1 MTVTEL
7 LRRIQDAYPG
17 ATPDALRSFVPVF
30 HARLRQHEGD
40 RLEEAATAVLS
51 EFMPKATQ
59 PFPIPANFE
68 KHLPGKL
75 VLPSTETPMRDR
87 MAKHRQVRAELMAE
101 WWTRQG
107 NGIKQHRGAAIAR
120 ACEWEADRGKD
131 GADVRAWQSNPSPIK
146 LTAEQIQTCEDRAV
160 SQARM
165 DRYGAIP
172 LRPGHEWQWKQQ
184 TETVRVGLKTGTDPT
199 VLPEIA
205 NAKPVES
212 EAA

>member
-7 LRRIQDAYPG
+7 LSRIQAAYPG
-17 ATPDALRSFVPVF
+17 ASSDALRSFVPVF

-68 KHLPGKL
+68 KHLPSGKL
-75 VLPSTETPMRDR
+75 VLPSTETPMRDLF
-87 MAKHRQVRAELMAE
+87 AKHRQVHQQLMAD
-101 WWTRQG
+101 WNARQG
-107 NGIKQHRGAAIAR
+107 QKIAQGRGKTIAR
-120 ACEWEADRGKD
+120 ACEWEAARI
-131 GADVRAWQSNPSPIK
+131 ADMAAWKTNPGPIV
-146 LTAEQIQTCEDRAV
+146 LSAEKIQICEDRAV

-165 DRYGAIP
+165 HRYGAIP
-172 LRPGHEWQWKQQ
+172 LRRGHEIQWESQ
-184 TETVRVGLKTGTDPT
+184 TEAVRAALRENTDPE
-199 VLPEIA
+199 VLPMIT
-205 NAKPVES
+205 NTKQ